1 MQATTR
7 ITLAALLLL
16 LLSACAAAPARRD
29 PGDPWE
35 RMNRAT
41 YAFNDK
47 FDKAIFRPVA
57 RGYRAAVP
65 HVVRTG
71 IRNVFDN
78 VDTPV
83 VMLNDL
89 LQGQLT
95 PFMHDTC
102 RLLVNTVIG
111 IGGLFDPATA
121 MGLEKGDRDFGQ
133 TLGKWGAHP
142 GPYLVLPFLGPSDV
156 RDAFGR
162 AADAFSTPRTY
173 IRNSYWNYGSWLV
186 EKIDARS
193 RYLEYDRVV
202 DSAYDPYAFLRN
214 AYLQNRA
221 FKVGGSSPQSEENE
235 EQKMLEE
242 SGIEP
247 TPAEPQKS
255 SEPPPQQPPPQEQPK
270 PPEPPEPAA
279 PAPETPGTPPK

>member
-1 MQATTR
+1 MQTTTR
-7 ITLAALLLL
+7 ISLGALPLLLL
-16 LLSACAAAPARRD
+16 CACASQPPTRSDAR
-29 PGDPWE
+29 DPWE

-41 YAFNDK
+41 YTFNDK

-57 RGYRAAVP
+57 RGYRQAVP
-65 HVVRTG
+65 HFVQTG
-71 IRNVFDN
+71 IRNAFDN
-78 VDTPV
+78 VDTTI

-95 PFMHDTC
+95 PFMHDTS

-111 IGGLFDPATA
+111 VGGLFDPATA

-133 TLGKWGAHP
+133 TLGKWGVGS

-156 RDAFGR
+156 RDTFGR
-162 AADAFSTPRTY
+162 AADTFSTPRTY
-173 IRNSYWNYGSWLV
+173 IRNSYWSYGSWLLNAV
-186 EKIDARS
+186 DTRS
-193 RYLEYDRVV
+193 RYLEADRVL

-221 FKVGGSSPQSEENE
+221 FKVRGSTSRNEEDE

-247 TPAEPQKS
+247 TPQK
-255 SEPPPQQPPPQEQPK
+255 PPQEP
-270 PPEPPEPAA
+270 
-279 PAPETPGTPPK
+279 PAPK